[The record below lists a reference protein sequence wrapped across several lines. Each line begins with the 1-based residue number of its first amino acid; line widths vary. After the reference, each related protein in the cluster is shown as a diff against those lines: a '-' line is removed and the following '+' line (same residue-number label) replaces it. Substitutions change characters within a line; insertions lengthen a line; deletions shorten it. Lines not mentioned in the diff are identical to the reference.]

1 MWLRKHRWV
10 WFAVVVI
17 ALALLAGCAK
27 KRQTPLPAP
36 APSAPVP
43 STPVPKPEAGVA
55 AMPEPSATEKAF
67 AYPSGCEP
75 AAVAPWKQCIHVS
88 ETGERLSYFLY
99 LPDLAAEA
107 KLPIVTVLHGSSG
120 SGPGDGK
127 ALDGGHRFATQLW
140 VSDEVQAQHP
150 SIVLVPQADPPPG
163 ETWVRAWRAPSA
175 QDRHPKEALV
185 LVMEVL
191 AALQRNYPAD
201 PRRLY
206 LTGQSMGGF
215 GAWLA
220 YTRYPGVFA
229 AIVPVCGGGD
239 PAAVVPNATA
249 VWAFHGDRDTVVP
262 VGRARE
268 MVAAIEAVGAPI
280 RYTEYPGRDHN
291 IFAEA
296 YGEPEL
302 ADWLFSQGLRAKP
315 NP

>member
-1 MWLRKHRWV
+1 
-10 WFAVVVI
+10 
-17 ALALLAGCAK
+17 
-27 KRQTPLPAP
+27 
-36 APSAPVP
+36 
-43 STPVPKPEAGVA
+43 
-55 AMPEPSATEKAF
+55 
-67 AYPSGCEP
+67 
-75 AAVAPWKQCIHVS
+75 VS
-88 ETGERLSYFLY
+88 ETGERLTYYLY
-99 LPDLAAEA
+99 LPSRVVEE

-140 VSDEVQAQHP
+140 VRDAVQAKHP
-150 SIVLVPQADPPPG
+150 GIVLVPQADPPPG
-163 ETWVRAWRAPSA
+163 ETWVRAWRAPSP
-175 QDRHPKEALV
+175 QDRRPKEALV

-191 AALQRNYPAD
+191 AALQRDYPVD

-220 YTRYPGVFA
+220 YTRYPGLFA
-229 AIVPVCGGGD
+229 AIVPVCGGGE
-239 PAAVVPNATA
+239 PAAVIPNATA

-268 MVAAIEAVGAPI
+268 MVAAIEAAGAPI
-280 RYTEYPGRDHN
+280 RYTEYPGQGHN

-302 ADWLFSQGLRAKP
+302 ADWLFSQALP
-315 NP
+315 VNSNP

>member
-1 MWLRKHRWV
+1 MEIREHRRA
-10 WFAVVVI
+10 WFAVVAV

-36 APSAPVP
+36 APSAPATP
-43 STPVPKPEAGVA
+43 SEPKPEIGVPAIPKAGTA
-55 AMPEPSATEKAF
+55 GHAPE
-67 AYPSGCEP
+67 YPSGCEP
-75 AAVAPWKQCIHVS
+75 VAAAPWRQCLHVS
-88 ETGERLSYFLY
+88 ETGERLTYFLY
-99 LPDLAAEA
+99 LPDRVVEE

-127 ALDGGHRFATQLW
+127 ALDGGHRFGTRLW
-140 VSDEVQAQHP
+140 VSDGVQAKHP

-163 ETWVRAWRAPSA
+163 ETWVRAWRAPIA
-175 QDRHPKEALV
+175 QDGRPKEALV

-191 AALQRNYPAD
+191 AALQRDYLAD

-268 MVAAIEAVGAPI
+268 MMAAIEAVGARV
-280 RYTEYPGRDHN
+280 RYTEYPGRGHN

-302 ADWLFSQGLRAKP
+302 ADWLYSQVLRANSVP
-315 NP
+315 